1 MNTIFK
7 KNINIK
13 EELKI
18 TLCSWVVILTGMTL
32 LFTLGVAAVYSTSTS
47 WELAWK
53 LPGITLL
60 YMILIIVY
68 GVLMGGYELSSKTI
82 APYVGYLSLLL
93 FEDGIYKAV
102 WEKAD
107 YTIFYDIIEILIFL
121 IAISLILGL
130 FIQLLTKLLIKKW
143 EDVKTSNNEHDSNM
157 LTDERN
163 DADVP
168 SKEIPE
174 GHISHDI
181 KDINKMNIF
190 ERWKL
195 QNTHKYLINNNDY
208 LFTTDD
214 DNEYLAY
221 CNDKLI
227 ECCRIPI
234 GIHEIGIEAFINC
247 SKMSSIYLPDTIN
260 IILNAAF
267 FNCSNLKEIVLPPKI
282 EYIAEL
288 TFARCTQ
295 LSNIILPEN
304 LTHICY
310 RAFSECESLKNITI
324 PSSVREIGECAFA
337 WCTNLSCVVFLGSHT
352 QVDKNSFYEC
362 VNLET
367 VVLPNSA
374 HVEDCAFRGCSKLK
388 NILYVNILE
397 SSSIN

>member
-1 MNTIFK
+1 MNTNYI
-7 KNINIK
+7 KNINIR
-13 EELKI
+13 EELKN
-18 TLCSWVVILTGMTL
+18 TLRSWIVIVTGMTL
-32 LFTLGVAAVYSTSTS
+32 LFTLGVASVYSTSTS

-68 GVLMGGYELSSKTI
+68 GVLMGGYDLSSKKI
-82 APYVGYLSLLL
+82 APLLGYGTLLC
-93 FEDGIYKAV
+93 FEYGIYETI
-102 WEKAD
+102 WENAD
-107 YTIFYDIIEILIFL
+107 YSFLYDIIEILIFF
-121 IAISLILGL
+121 IAVSFIIPL
-130 FIQLLTKLLIKKW
+130 FMLLLIRILKW
-143 EDVKTSNNEHDSNM
+143 MDPETSPNNEQNPNI
-157 LTDERN
+157 LTEERN
-163 DADVP
+163 DVDVP

-174 GHISHDI
+174 GYISREI
-181 KDINKMNIF
+181 KDLNKLSLI

-195 QNTHKYLINNNDY
+195 HNTHNYLINNDNF
-208 LFTTDD
+208 LFTTDND
-214 DNEYLAY
+214 DEYLAY

-234 GIHEIGIEAFINC
+234 GIQEIGTEAFINC

-267 FNCSNLKEIVLPPKI
+267 FNCSSLKEIVLPPKI
-282 EYIAEL
+282 EYITEL

-295 LSNIILPEN
+295 LTKIKLPEN

-310 RAFSECESLKNITI
+310 RAFSECESLKIITI

-337 WCTNLSCVVFLGSHT
+337 WCTSLSCVVFLGSHT
-352 QVDKNSFYEC
+352 QVDKNSFYGC

-374 HVEDCAFRGCSKLK
+374 HVEDGAFKGCSRLK
-388 NILYVNILE
+388 NIVYVNILE
-397 SSSIN
+397 NSPIN